1 MTWRVIDLKVGKE
14 VEAINVNKLLFKG
27 SLATEV
33 IGQKSKP
40 QHGLESKLKIVM
52 ETVPS
57 IMKNTV

>member
-1 MTWRVIDLKVGKE
+1 MGKE